1 MAVRRALGAAQRLG
15 ELVAAA
21 LLFVMM
27 AVTFLD
33 VLGRYVL
40 NRPLPGSAETTQ
52 YLLVLMIFV
61 ALPVVTARGGHIS
74 ISLVDG
80 LFDSRA
86 NALRMAFVDVLAGTT
101 MAVMAWF
108 LWRYAQMLALHRDV
122 IGYLLVPVAPAAYA
136 AAVLSAV
143 TAVAF
148 LGKALVEAGQWRSRR
163 PAS

>member
-1 MAVRRALGAAQRLG
+1 MKAGWLGAAQRLCNA
-15 ELVAAA
+15 VAAL

-27 AVTFLD
+27 AITFLD
-33 VLGRYVL
+33 VLGRYLV

-61 ALPVVTARGGHIS
+61 ALPVVTARRGHIS

-80 LFDSRA
+80 LLGART
-86 NALRMAFVDVLAGTT
+86 NALRLVVVDTLAGAT
-101 MAVMAWF
+101 MLVVGWF
-108 LWRYAQMLALHRDV
+108 LWAYAEMLGQNRDV

-136 AAVLSAV
+136 AAGLSAV
-143 TAVAF
+143 TGATF
-148 LGKALVEAGQWRSRR
+148 LGKALVEAGKWRSPP